1 MNTRH
6 AFAVAVFG
14 LLGCNSTTTSS
25 SPGPICTT
33 DARPSIV
40 AMIRGQADQ
49 PLLIGATVT
58 IENSAGLAGTA
69 EGFGDSLSVPVFA
82 SNQGGDFD
90 VRVNKPWF
98 GSVFVQGVAVPANLC
113 GVLQAVDVEVVLVL
127 DLEAPPVRQV
137 VLPPSGI
144 RLGDGNVTTQVASYV
159 EASPGTSR
167 VLEWSADSAVVSILQ
182 DGTITSRCLQAPD
195 STWVTAWALVDPTQ
209 RDSLRVRVA
218 PSPLGSTR
226 CP

>member
-1 MNTRH
+1 
-6 AFAVAVFG
+6 
-14 LLGCNSTTTSS
+14 
-25 SPGPICTT
+25 
-33 DARPSIV
+33 
-40 AMIRGQADQ
+40 MIRGQADQ

-98 GSVFVQGVAVPANLC
+98 GSVFVQGVAVPAKLC

-137 VLPPSGI
+137 VRPPSGI

-209 RDSLRVRVA
+209 RDSPRVRVA
-218 PSPLGSTR
+218 PSPLGSMR

>member
-218 PSPLGSTR
+218 ASPLGSTR

>member
-6 AFAVAVFG
+6 AFAVAAFG

-98 GSVFVQGVAVPANLC
+98 GSVFVQGVAVPAKLC

-137 VLPPSGI
+137 VRPPSGI

-209 RDSLRVRVA
+209 RDSPRVRVA
-218 PSPLGSTR
+218 PSPLGSMR

>member
-6 AFAVAVFG
+6 AFAVAMFG

-137 VLPPSGI
+137 VLLPSGI